1 MTLEMMDDFIE
12 RHRDAYMEQ
21 LFNFLKQKSIS
32 TDRDAI
38 RNCANV
44 LKGDMEELGIHTQI
58 METGGNPVVY
68 GEILNDKN
76 RFTLLIYGH
85 YDVQAV
91 EPLHLWHS
99 DPFEPEIRDGRIFAR
114 GAGDNKGQL
123 MAQLLGI
130 KTYQELYGELPIN
143 IKFVFEGEEELGSV
157 HLPEFVKE
165 NKELLEADLV
175 YTSDGSSHNSG
186 DPLILLGVRGI
197 LNFEMTVKTAD
208 FDNHS
213 GNTGNIVPNPA
224 WKMIELLNTMR
235 DNNGKVLVEGFYDNI
250 REPSQTDM
258 RLLSSLPY
266 DQKDIAG
273 KIGYAG
279 LDMEAKRYYHQL
291 TMEPTFNIAGIES
304 GYTGDSAKTIIPS
317 TATVNIDMRIVADQ
331 DPDEIFKKVEA
342 HVRKFDPDIKV
353 TYRGAMH
360 PSRTRSDLEIVQVV
374 TDAVHHAYGKTPL
387 VQPSMPGSLPDY
399 VWTDYLNTPS
409 IIMPYANFDQHN
421 HSPNENLK
429 VENFFGG
436 IKCMCNLVSELGEH
450 YKTYLDAFSSF

>member
-1 MTLEMMDDFIE
+1 MTLEMMDDFIME
-12 RHRDAYMEQ
+12 HRDAYMEQ
-21 LFNFLKQKSIS
+21 LSNFLKQKSIS

-44 LKGDMEELGIHTQI
+44 LKGDMEALGIHTQI

-91 EPLHLWHS
+91 EPLDLWDS

-186 DPLILLGVRGI
+186 NPLILLGVRGI

-213 GNTGNIVPNPA
+213 GNTGNIVPNPV

-235 DNNGKVLVEGFYDNI
+235 DDTGKILVEGFYDNI

-266 DQKDIAG
+266 DQKDIAE

-279 LDMEAKRYYHQL
+279 LDMEAAIRE
-291 TMEPTFNIAGIES
+291 TM
-304 GYTGDSAKTIIPS
+304 
-317 TATVNIDMRIVADQ
+317 
-331 DPDEIFKKVEA
+331 
-342 HVRKFDPDIKV
+342 RKQS
-353 TYRGAMH
+353 
-360 PSRTRSDLEIVQVV
+360 SRRQ
-374 TDAVHHAYGKTPL
+374 PL
-387 VQPSMPGSLPDY
+387 
-399 VWTDYLNTPS
+399 
-409 IIMPYANFDQHN
+409 
-421 HSPNENLK
+421 
-429 VENFFGG
+429 
-436 IKCMCNLVSELGEH
+436 
-450 YKTYLDAFSSF
+450 